1 MDPLHQHPQV
11 ALLFDPLCRRLF
23 EHLARGPCSAAQLAS
38 DVHASPIET
47 RRALR
52 KLVRAGLV
60 ATQRNGQGLR
70 YRVDPSGVASLDRA
84 LETAWT
90 RRLVAGF
97 AFAAAHAFA

>member
-1 MDPLHQHPQV
+1 M
-11 ALLFDPLCRRLF
+11 LFDALCRSLF
-23 EHLARGPCSAAQLAS
+23 EHVASGPCSAAELARN
-38 DVHASPIET
+38 VRARPIET

-60 ATQRNGQGLR
+60 ATERNGQALR

-84 LETAWT
+84 LDAAWT
-90 RRLVAGF
+90 RRLAAGF